1 MGVVYK
7 LTEDVVS
14 FIIERKQETPRLS
27 CREIADLVRE
37 RHQRTVSKSSVH
49 DVLKEHGVVIPRGR
63 KPKIKFQI
71 PLEKKQQLF
80 ANVVPGVIFQPAT
93 PSPITALL
101 SPPKA
106 SVGGPDIDALD
117 SRQKH
122 SGMTNRGEIQ
132 ERMGE
137 IFIKAAF
144 WDLFPRPLWGIKK
157 LEDIKSLNL
166 NNLQEE
172 WGYISTVVE
181 GLKIDLEDGSCV
193 EMDSRFQILGPGSPG
208 AVIFPAG
215 IERCAQEAAD
225 YIINNISPLCI
236 RSAGDGVTDTAI
248 LSFFQACESMAGKGM
263 TKASLLGKGGVVLAQ
278 FSCPAVGGAGSPRY
292 KKNAILGIPRNI
304 KVEQNDHKYRYFDLQ
319 VDGYY
324 KNMSLL
330 SNFGPHISNDEIARI
345 FKDRHPPVRINM
357 SPLAD
362 SPQED
367 IADQP
372 AWVLA
377 RLKARARAFFPSD
390 FGEDAFESVLALK
403 GVIEQGRPFDYAQGK
418 HITLLSPASYAHIA
432 FLRQAAD
439 NANAL
444 NIRDENG
451 HRVLCQ
457 IASENNANF

>member
-14 FIIERKQETPRLS
+14 FIIERKQEPPRLS
-27 CREIADLVRE
+27 CREIAGLVHE
-37 RHQRTVSKSSVH
+37 RHQKVVSKSSVH

-71 PLEKKQQLF
+71 PPEKKQQLF
-80 ANVVPGVIFQPAT
+80 ANVAPGVVFQLPAPTLKPVQPAPHT
-93 PSPITALL
+93 AAQAPSPL
-101 SPPKA
+101 
-106 SVGGPDIDALD
+106 V
-117 SRQKH
+117 
-122 SGMTNRGEIQ
+122 RGEIQ

-144 WDLFPRPLWGIKK
+144 WDLFPRPLWGIKR

-181 GLKIDLEDGSCV
+181 GLKIDLEDGSFV
-193 EMDSRFQILGPGSPG
+193 EMDSRFQTLGPSK
-208 AVIFPAG
+208 AVFPAN
-215 IERCAQEAAD
+215 IERCTQEVAD
-225 YIINNISPLCI
+225 YILNNINPLCI
-236 RSAGDGVTDTAI
+236 RSTGENITDTAI
-248 LSFFQACESMAGKGM
+248 LNFFQAAEGITDKGM
-263 TKASLLGKGGVVLAQ
+263 TQVSLLGAGGIALAQ
-278 FSCPAVGGAGSPRY
+278 FACSPRQ
-292 KKNAILGIPRNI
+292 KRNTILGIPVNL
-304 KVEQNDHKYRYFDLQ
+304 KVEQNDHKFRYFGLK
-319 VDGYY
+319 VDGYDE
-324 KNMSLL
+324 NMLLL
-330 SNFGPHISNDEIARI
+330 SNFDPHISNDEIARI
-345 FKDRHPPVRINM
+345 FKDRHPPVQINM

-377 RLKARARAFFPSD
+377 RLKARAHAFFPSD
-390 FGEDAFESVLALK
+390 LGQDAFESVLALK
-403 GVIEQGRPFDYAQGK
+403 GVIERGK
-418 HITLLSPASYAHIA
+418 HITLLTPISYAYSA
-432 FLRQAAD
+432 LLRQAAD
-439 NANAL
+439 NVNAL

-457 IASENNANF
+457 IASENSADF

>member
-27 CREIADLVRE
+27 CREIADLVRD
-37 RHQRTVSKSSVH
+37 RHQRAISKSSVH

-71 PLEKKQQLF
+71 PPEKKQQLF
-80 ANVVPGVIFQPAT
+80 ANVVPGVIFQPVT
-93 PSPITALL
+93 PAPITALL

-106 SVGGPDIDALD
+106 SMLSFPKSSVGNPEQGAISGPPTKAFGGDRI
-117 SRQKH
+117 
-122 SGMTNRGEIQ
+122 
-132 ERMGE
+132 ERAGE

-157 LEDIKSLNL
+157 FEDIKSLNL

-181 GLKIDLEDGSCV
+181 HLKIDLEDGSCV
-193 EMDSRFQILGPGSPG
+193 EMDSRFQTLRPCSGQVLGRGSPDVSVFL
-208 AVIFPAG
+208 AS
-215 IERCAQEAAD
+215 IERCTQEVVD
-225 YIINNISPLCI
+225 CIINNINPLCI
-236 RSAGDGVTDTAI
+236 RSVSDGLSDIAI
-248 LSFFQACESMAGKGM
+248 LNFFQACEGAVGKGM
-263 TKASLLGKGGVVLAQ
+263 KQVSLLGAGGIVLAQ
-278 FSCPAVGGAGSPRY
+278 FACARQ
-292 KKNAILGIPRNI
+292 KKNAILGMPRNL
-304 KVEQNDHKYRYFDLQ
+304 KVEQNDHKFRYFELKM
-319 VDGYY
+319 DGYNE
-324 KNMSLL
+324 NMSLL
-330 SNFGPHISNDEIARI
+330 SNFDPHISNDEIARI
-345 FKDRHPPVRINM
+345 FKDRHPPVQINM

-362 SPQED
+362 SPKED

-390 FGEDAFESVLALK
+390 FGQDAFE
-403 GVIEQGRPFDYAQGK
+403 VIEQGQ
-418 HITLLSPASYAHIA
+418 PAS
-432 FLRQAAD
+432 LRQAAD
-439 NANAL
+439 NVNAL

-451 HRVLCQ
+451 HRILCQ
-457 IASENNANF
+457 IF